1 MGTSQE
7 QSDPIP
13 GLTAC
18 FTCMNSMR
26 TMPRSLDSIQG
37 LVEHVVVVD
46 SGSTD
51 GTIEFC
57 RERGAEVVHR
67 DWTNFPEQKT
77 RALELCADSPWVL
90 NLDSDE
96 SPDSELVAG
105 IRSALADPSESV
117 DGFELN
123 RLTLLHGQLLRHT
136 FQPEWRLR
144 LCRGGK
150 GRVNHDSPV
159 HDRIDVPGGVERLP
173 GVLVHDSWIGATDML
188 TRGVRYGALVAEGYR
203 GGGRP
208 INLLVNPA
216 SAFLKQLLLRRGFL
230 DGWRG
235 WVAAGGVA
243 SQALAKHLAIM
254 ELRELKREERRS
266 S

>member
-1 MGTSQE
+1 
-7 QSDPIP
+7 
-13 GLTAC
+13 
-18 FTCMNSMR
+18 MNSMR
-26 TMPRSLDSIQG
+26 TMPRSLDSIRS
-37 LVEHVVVVD
+37 LVERVVVVD

-57 RERGAEVVHR
+57 REQGAEVVHR

-77 RALELCADSPWVL
+77 RALELCAESAWVL

-105 IRSALADPSESV
+105 IRSALAHPSESV
-117 DGFELN
+117 DGFEIN
-123 RLTLLHGQLLRHT
+123 RLTLLHGRLLRHT

-144 LCRGGK
+144 LCRGGE

-159 HDRIDVPGGVERLP
+159 HDRIDVSGGVERLP
-173 GVLVHDSWIGATDML
+173 GVLVHDSWIGSTDML
-188 TRGVRYGALVAEGYR
+188 ARGVHYGALVAKGYR